1 MNIFLRA
8 EVQCTDGAGG
18 NATALVLDPATN
30 VATHLVIDPK
40 GHGHDEYLLPLD
52 LVAESSAK
60 RIDVRCSRAE
70 LDQLAPF
77 TTMVQVESQGL
88 DTMDAQALMGAE
100 SHSGIGFQDFSF
112 AGAGSSE
119 MVEVEAIP
127 ESELAVR
134 HGIPVEATDGKAGK
148 VDGFAIDPETRRITH
163 LVLCEGHLF
172 TKKDV
177 EIPVSEIDRLGELTV
192 YLNIPKAAA
201 K

>member
-1 MNIFLRA
+1 MNIFLKA
-8 EVQCTDGAGG
+8 EIHCTDGAGG
-18 NATALVLDPATN
+18 HATALVLNPATK

-60 RIDVRCSRAE
+60 RIDVRCSRHE

-77 TTMVQVESQGL
+77 IKVVKVEAQGL
-88 DTMDAQALMGAE
+88 DMMDAQALMGSE

-112 AGAGSSE
+112 AGGGSSE

-134 HGIPVEATDGKAGK
+134 HGIPVEATDGKVGE
-148 VDGFAIDPETRRITH
+148 VDGFVIEPDTRRITH
-163 LVLCEGHLF
+163 LVLREGHLF

-177 EIPVSEIDRLGELTV
+177 EIPVSEIDRIGEVAV
-192 YLNIPKAAA
+192 YLNIPKDAV

>member
-1 MNIFLRA
+1 
-8 EVQCTDGAGG
+8 
-18 NATALVLDPATN
+18 
-30 VATHLVIDPK
+30 
-40 GHGHDEYLLPLD
+40 
-52 LVAESSAK
+52 
-60 RIDVRCSRAE
+60 
-70 LDQLAPF
+70 LAPF
-77 TTMVQVESQGL
+77 IKVVKVEAQGL
-88 DTMDAQALMGAE
+88 DMMDAQALMGSE

-134 HGIPVEATDGKAGK
+134 HGIPVEAIDGKAGE

-163 LVLCEGHLF
+163 LVLREGHLF

-177 EIPVSEIDRLGELTV
+177 EIPVSEIDRLGELAV

-201 K
+201 E

>member
-1 MNIFLRA
+1 MNIFLKA
-8 EVQCTDGAGG
+8 EIHCTDGAGG
-18 NATALVLDPATN
+18 NATALVLNPATQ

-52 LVAESSAK
+52 LVAESNAK

-70 LDQLAPF
+70 LDQLATF
-77 TTMVQVESQGL
+77 TMMVQVESQGL
-88 DTMDAQALMGAE
+88 DRMDAQALMGAE

-112 AGAGSSE
+112 AGGGSSE

-134 HGIPVEATDGKAGK
+134 HGIPVEATDGKAGE
-148 VDGFAIDPETRRITH
+148 VDGFTIDPETRRITH
-163 LVLCEGHLF
+163 LVLREGHLF
-172 TKKDV
+172 SKKDV
-177 EIPVSEIDRLGELTV
+177 EIPVNEIDRIGEAAV
-192 YLNIPKAAA
+192 HLNIPKAAA

>member
-1 MNIFLRA
+1 MNIFLKA
-8 EVQCTDGAGG
+8 EVQCIDGAGG
-18 NATALVLDPATN
+18 YATALVLDPATN

-52 LVAESSAK
+52 QVAESSPK
-60 RIDVRCSRAE
+60 RIDVRCSRHE

-77 TTMVQVESQGL
+77 TKLVKVEAQGL
-88 DTMDAQALMGAE
+88 DMMDAQALMGSE

-112 AGAGSSE
+112 AGGGSSE

-134 HGIPVEATDGKAGK
+134 HGIPVEATDGTVGE
-148 VDGFAIDPETRRITH
+148 VDGFVIEPETRRITH
-163 LVLCEGHLF
+163 LVLREGHLF
-172 TKKDV
+172 SKKDV
-177 EIPVSEIDRLGELTV
+177 EIPVSEIDRIGELAV
-192 YLNIPKAAA
+192 HLNISKSAA